1 MDRCCRQPC
10 AAGRVFRLGRRR
22 NRLGRRRDR
31 VGLRS
36 DMPSNIDATKPVTGN
51 PTTQSMRDNF
61 AAAKTEIEA
70 LQTSVTAVQS
80 TMNLT
85 SGSSSLVRMS
95 GDLAGMAANPIVSR
109 LYGRNISA
117 AAPTAGQPLIWD
129 GTAWAPGSA
138 GAVGNYI
145 PLTGANNVGPIGMN
159 SVRGAYPI
167 FPSSGTNPPALTVTF
182 DPNSSGGLWV
192 DQRVEWGH
200 IEDGIGLSCRIPAG
214 HWMITSGLATEGMY
228 GYYTTIH
235 EGWLTWWAYMTNNST
250 GTWPADFGMRLKFAD
265 SSIGEPWG
273 VNRLELRG
281 RAFKDGG
288 GAWETLSDARLK
300 TNVEAYPAGLEE
312 IAQLNPVTF
321 RYNGR
326 GETRE
331 TGRVYIGLTADDVK
345 PVMPEMVRSVRG
357 KIDYDDSEDTD
368 ILTLDASPLIFAIV
382 NALKEINHR
391 LKALEGNKRS
401 K

>member
-1 MDRCCRQPC
+1 
-10 AAGRVFRLGRRR
+10 
-22 NRLGRRRDR
+22 
-31 VGLRS
+31 
-36 DMPSNIDATKPVTGN
+36 MPSNIDATKPVTGN

-70 LQTSVTAVQS
+70 LQTSATTMQGTLTTVQSTANSVQS

-85 SGSSSLVRMS
+85 SGSSSLARVG
-95 GDLAGMAANPIVSR
+95 GDLGGMASSPTVTR
-109 LYGRNISA
+109 LYGRNVSA
-117 AAPTAGQPLIWD
+117 TAPTTGQPLIWN

-138 GAVGNYI
+138 GAVGNYV
-145 PLTGANNVGPIGMN
+145 PMTGADNVGSIGIN
-159 SVRGAYPI
+159 SVRGTYPI
-167 FPSSGTNPPALTVTF
+167 FPSSGNYPPALTITF
-182 DPNSSGGLWV
+182 EPNSSGGLWV
-192 DQRVEWGH
+192 DQRVEWGT
-200 IEDGIGLSCRIPAG
+200 IEDGIGLSCRIPPG
-214 HWMITSGLATEGMY
+214 HWMITSGLATEGTY

-265 SSIGEPWG
+265 SSIGETWG

-288 GAWETLSDARLK
+288 GTWETLSDARLK
-300 TNVEAYPAGLEE
+300 TNVEAYPAGLDE
-312 IAQLNPVTF
+312 ITQLNPVTY

-331 TGRVYIGLTADDVK
+331 TGQVYIGLTADEVK